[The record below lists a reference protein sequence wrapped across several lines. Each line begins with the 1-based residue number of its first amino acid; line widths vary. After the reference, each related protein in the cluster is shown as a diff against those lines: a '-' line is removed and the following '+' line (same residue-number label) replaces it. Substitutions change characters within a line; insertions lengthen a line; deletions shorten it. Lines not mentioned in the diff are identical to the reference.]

1 MNNNGIRTYFFK
13 IYVIGSIRMWS
24 WKRTRINEGE
34 NLGRGKDSLSD
45 KTVHNLWAFRTLI
58 DEL

>member
-1 MNNNGIRTYFFK
+1 MNNNGIITYIF

-34 NLGRGKDSLSD
+34 NLGRGKA
-45 KTVHNLWAFRTLI
+45 T
-58 DEL
+58 